1 MNRFY
6 KNEEVRAAMARKGL
20 TIKKIEETTD
30 LTHHNIGDAR
40 LGRPMNIEVLA
51 KIAILLDIPWETLF
65 QGVAPK
71 LEEYQDELAER
82 RKTRQHQFEEA
93 SLFTDKI
100 AA

>member
-1 MNRFY
+1 MSRFY
-6 KNEEVRAAMARKGL
+6 KNEEIRAAMARKGL

-40 LGRPMNIEVLA
+40 LGRSMNIEVLA
-51 KIAILLDIPWETLF
+51 KIAILLEIPWGSLF
-65 QGVAPK
+65 EGIVPQ
-71 LEEYQDELAER
+71 LQEFQDELAER
-82 RKTRQHQFEEA
+82 RNARQHKFEAA